1 MQNRSADFQGL
12 HTRIGS
18 TGMASRQRRLFVTIV
33 IPAICVIGAI
43 TSGSRT
49 TLAQTAGHVGATCS
63 VNSDC
68 ISGVCHPATHLC
80 MISAAATQPASASY
94 GANPDSSS
102 AVCSAPSDQCM
113 PKASGGT
120 VGAGCSVNS
129 DCISGVCH
137 PATHLCMVSAA
148 AAQPAKSNCN
158 VNSDCDSAVCTAAS
172 HQCTASLSTSAPSA
186 RASNSPRAISAVRQ

>member
-120 VGAGCSVNS
+120 RPRFSAN
-129 DCISGVCH
+129 
-137 PATHLCMVSAA
+137 VSTPLRAA
-148 AAQPAKSNCN
+148 RNR
-158 VNSDCDSAVCTAAS
+158 
-172 HQCTASLSTSAPSA
+172 LM
-186 RASNSPRAISAVRQ
+186 SPRVPRRVGRLSRSSMTFSLITARVMSSMS